1 MCRKIRKTLSILA
14 LLEADWSTAWGS
26 QDDRGDDTHLVGD
39 FAQAGFVQSN
49 PCQLS
54 QASCHQSDR
63 SLPLLFK
70 IAPVSCLASAWST
83 SCFEPGS
90 TWGQEVREFPSSFT
104 VESTWNP
111 GCVRKS
117 REGVVDRRWQM
128 WFLLTGFTWTPG
140 LGAEGDK
147 TSWT

>member
-1 MCRKIRKTLSILA
+1 M
-14 LLEADWSTAWGS
+14 
-26 QDDRGDDTHLVGD
+26 GD

-70 IAPVSCLASAWST
+70 IAPVSCLASAWNT

-128 WFLLTGFTWTPG
+128 WFLLMGSGSGWEQKVTRPPG
-140 LGAEGDK
+140 PDTEGQRREV
-147 TSWT
+147 TSIQAGKMDA